1 MERILA
7 IDYDALAGYLY
18 NRLGMTDDPL
28 NMEFERLHT
37 FLAEQ
42 IEAMT
47 AFPNEEDLEAVED
60 QDLTALLFAYSTDVG
75 SIVDITLTSGPGVVV
90 RYGEHLLKLPLVLI
104 KVEENIQSW
113 RSQTQRRETL

>member
-7 IDYDALAGYLY
+7 IDYDALAEYLY